1 MEAIY
6 IPQLLKMPAKQ
17 EEISLNSLISGLKT
31 LTPVRGILL
40 ITHGGTFLQ
49 VELRAETIFTLTC
62 DRCLQQYNH
71 RLKVE
76 TSEIIWL
83 ENDLQLDKKIPLER
97 EISSEDLSETLPPDG
112 YFEVESWLYEQISL
126 AMPMRQLC
134 GKDCQPPPALNTDNL
149 IDSRWASLAS
159 LKSLI
164 KD

>member
-1 MEAIY
+1 MDPIY
-6 IPQLLKMPAKQ
+6 IPQLLKMPDHK
-17 EEISLNSLISGLKT
+17 EEIVLNTQISGLKT
-31 LTPVRGILL
+31 LTPIRGVLL
-40 ITHGGTFLQ
+40 VSHGGTFLQ
-49 VELRAETIFTLTC
+49 VDLNAEAIVTLTC

-83 ENDLQLDKKIPLER
+83 ENDFELDKNIPLER

-112 YFEVESWLYEQISL
+112 FFEVENWLYEQISL

-134 GKDCQPPPALNTDNL
+134 GKDCQPPQVNNTDNL
-149 IDSRWASLAS
+149 IDHRWSGLAV
-159 LKSLI
+159 LKSML